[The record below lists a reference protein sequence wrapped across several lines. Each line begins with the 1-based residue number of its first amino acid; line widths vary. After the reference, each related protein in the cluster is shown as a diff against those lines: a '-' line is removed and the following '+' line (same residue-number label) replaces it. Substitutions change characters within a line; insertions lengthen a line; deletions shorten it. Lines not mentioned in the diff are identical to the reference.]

1 MNKTLSGK
9 LKKLLFISSAILL
22 FGSANAA
29 AIKESVS
36 GKAVDDATIAAGKTL
51 FEGKCQSCHA
61 INNKLV
67 GPALKDVHKRRT
79 YDWLTKWIRNNE
91 ALRKSGD
98 KDAIAV
104 FEANNKA
111 VMSAFTDL
119 KDDEVAAL
127 VMYIEDASAGGGVAV
142 PVAGGATD
150 VVAAPVDPQVVS
162 KVNWVLIF
170 LFLLVGVIL
179 FMIVKIIDQVST
191 IRGKDVIKWND
202 INAIIFLIFMIVGFI
217 VCVWEFYVHGK
228 LVLPEAATEHGR
240 KLDQM
245 FDITLFFT
253 GFVFVVTE
261 FLLFWF
267 AYKYRGRKGKK
278 AFFYSHNNKIEALWT
293 LIPAVVLTVLVI
305 GGLKTWRGITNNPER
320 DKFNVEVFGY
330 QFGWTARYPGDDG
343 KLGKSNWNL
352 ISNDNLLGVAIK
364 DRAEN
369 LIPVLEQDIKDL
381 EKLKKELPEKLEEL
395 KTTLGGLVG
404 EERKVHLDKI
414 AEIENGTAK
423 SDLEK
428 TISNRTIQINRIKVS
443 LETENAKAFYDNTG
457 LDDIIVN
464 NEIHIP
470 VNKTV
475 TFKFRGR
482 DVLHS
487 AYIPM
492 FRTQINVVPG
502 LATEVVFKA
511 IETTKDKKEKLKKPD
526 FEYWLI
532 CAKIC
537 GAAHFNMKLKIVV
550 DTEADYKKWISSQ
563 EGAFTKKAEAPA
575 EEVIKKDTT
584 QKTLVI
590 N

>member
-1 MNKTLSGK
+1 MHKTLSGK
-9 LKKLLFISSAILL
+9 LKKLLFFTSAFLL
-22 FGSANAA
+22 FNLVNAA
-29 AIKESVS
+29 AIKESIS

-61 INNKLV
+61 LNNKLV
-67 GPALKDVHKRRT
+67 GPALKDVHKRRS
-79 YDWLTKWIRNNE
+79 YEWLTKWIRNNE
-91 ALRKSGD
+91 SLRKSGD
-98 KDAIAV
+98 KDAIDV
-104 FEANNKA
+104 FEKNNKL
-111 VMSAFTDL
+111 VMTSFTDL
-119 KDDEVAAL
+119 KDDEMASL
-127 VMYIEDASAGGGVAV
+127 IMYIEDASAGGGAAV
-142 PVAGGATD
+142 GPAATATAESTPLD
-150 VVAAPVDPQVVS
+150 QNVVS
-162 KVNWVLIF
+162 KVNWVLIL
-170 LFLLVGVIL
+170 LFVLVAIIL
-179 FMIVKIIDQVST
+179 FMIVKILDQVSL
-191 IRGKDVIKWND
+191 IRGKDVIKWNSV
-202 INAIIFLIFMIVGFI
+202 NAIICLVFMIVGFI
-217 VCVWEFYVHGK
+217 ACAWEFYVHGK

-253 GFVFVVTE
+253 GIVFVITE

-267 AYKYRGRKGKK
+267 AYKYRGRKGNK
-278 AFFYSHNNKIEALWT
+278 AFYYSHNNKIETIWT
-293 LIPAVVLTVLVI
+293 LIPAIVLTVLVI
-305 GGLKTWRGITNNPER
+305 GGLKTWNGITNNPER
-320 DKFNVEVFGY
+320 DKFNVEIFGY

-364 DRAEN
+364 DRAEQ

-381 EKLKKELPEKLEEL
+381 ELLKKGLPHKLDEL
-395 KTTLGGLVG
+395 KTTLGGLVD
-404 EERKVHLDKI
+404 EERKIHSDKI
-414 AEIENGTAK
+414 AEIEDGTAL

-428 TISNRTIQINRIKVS
+428 TITNRKIQINRIKVS
-443 LETENAKAFYDNTG
+443 LENENAKAFYDNTG

-482 DVLHS
+482 DVIHS

-492 FRTQINVVPG
+492 FRSQINVVPG
-502 LATEVVFKA
+502 LNTEVVFKA

-550 DTEADYKKWISSQ
+550 DTEADYNKWIKSQ
-563 EGAFTKKAEAPA
+563 AGAFTKQTEAPA
-575 EEVIKKDTT
+575 DKEIQKDST
-584 QKTLVI
+584 QKSVVI

>member
-1 MNKTLSGK
+1 MYKLLSGK
-9 LKKLLFISSAILL
+9 FKKLVFITSAFLL
-22 FGSANAA
+22 LSTVNAA
-29 AIKESVS
+29 SIKESIS
-36 GKAVDDATIAAGKTL
+36 GKPVDDASIAAGKTL

-61 INNKLV
+61 LNNKLV
-67 GPALKDVHKRRT
+67 GPALKDIHKRRS
-79 YDWLTKWIRNNE
+79 YDWLVKWIRNNE

-98 KDAIAV
+98 KDAIDV
-104 FEANNKA
+104 FEKNNKL
-111 VMSAFTDL
+111 VMTNFTDL
-119 KDDEVAAL
+119 KDDELASL
-127 VMYIEDASAGGGVAV
+127 IMYIEDASAGGGVKD
-142 PVAGGATD
+142 GGATTP
-150 VVAAPVDPQVVS
+150 VVEAAPVDEKLVS
-162 KVNWVLIF
+162 RVNWILIF
-170 LFLLVGVIL
+170 IFILIGVIL
-179 FMIVKIIDQVST
+179 FMVVKIIDQVSA
-191 IRGKDVIKWND
+191 IRGKEVVKWNSV
-202 INAIIFLIFMIVGFI
+202 NAIICLVFMVIGFI
-217 VCVWEFYVHGK
+217 VCFWEFYAHGK

-253 GFVFVVTE
+253 GIVFVITE

-267 AYKYRGRKGKK
+267 AYKYRGRKGHT
-278 AFFYSHNNKIEALWT
+278 AYFYSHNNKIEAIWT
-293 LIPAVVLTVLVI
+293 LIPAIVLTVLVI
-305 GGLKTWRGITNNPER
+305 GGLKTWNGITNNPER
-320 DKFNVEVFGY
+320 DKFNVEIFGY
-330 QFGWTARYPGDDG
+330 QFGWTARYPGEDG

-364 DRAEN
+364 DRAEQ

-381 EKLKKELPEKLEEL
+381 ELQIKGLPQKLDEL
-395 KTTLGGLVG
+395 KTTLGGLVD
-404 EERKVHLDKI
+404 EERKAHLAKI
-414 AEIENGTAK
+414 AEIEDGTAK

-428 TISNRTIQINRIKVS
+428 TISNRKIQINRIKVS
-443 LETENAKAFYDNTG
+443 LEEENAKAFYDNTG
-457 LDDIIVN
+457 EDDIIVN

-482 DVLHS
+482 DVIHS

-511 IETTKDKKEKLKKPD
+511 IETTKDKKAKLNKPD

-537 GAAHFNMKLKIVV
+537 GAAHFNMKMKIVV

-563 EGAFTKKAEAPA
+563 AGAFTKQPEAPA
-575 EEVIKKDTT
+575 EIEVKKDTT
-584 QKTLVI
+584 QKSLVI